1 VVEKNVQHSRRRI
14 WIEAAKRRWAS
25 FAELNAWLGVRCK
38 ALWDEVRHP
47 EHRHF
52 TVAEMLELER
62 EHLLAVQAPFDGYVH
77 KLARVSSTCLV
88 SVAGN
93 RYSAPCELAAQTVST
108 RLYPSRVVIVFE
120 QAVVAEHERLAD
132 RGKTQYDWQHYV
144 PLVQRK
150 AGALRNG
157 APFADLPEPLQ
168 RLRRVLLREDGGDRL
183 MTKVLSLVAT
193 AGLDAVLVAVELALE
208 AAPPSGRVSAEHVL
222 NVLARL
228 NAAPAPET
236 AATALRTT
244 TPPLA
249 NTARYDALRA
259 SNSGV
264 GDEVAGET
272 RHA

>member
-1 VVEKNVQHSRRRI
+1 
-14 WIEAAKRRWAS
+14 
-25 FAELNAWLGVRCK
+25 LP
-38 ALWDEVRHP
+38 HP
-47 EHRHF
+47 EQQRF

-93 RYSAPCELAAQTVST
+93 RYSVPCELAGQTVST
-108 RLYPSRVVIVFE
+108 RLYPNRLAIVFD
-120 QAVVAEHERLAD
+120 QAVAAEHERLAD
-132 RGKTQYDWQHYV
+132 RGKTAYDWQHYV
-144 PLVQRK
+144 PLLQRK
-150 AGALRNG
+150 PGALRNG

-183 MTKVLSLVAT
+183 MAQVLALVPK
-193 AGLDAVLVAVELALE
+193 AGLEAVLVAAELALE

-228 NAAPAPET
+228 NAAPAPDS
-236 AATALRTT
+236 AATALRAR

-249 NTARYDALRA
+249 DTARYDALRTTPEEA
-259 SNSGV
+259 
-264 GDEVAGET
+264 D
-272 RHA
+272 HA